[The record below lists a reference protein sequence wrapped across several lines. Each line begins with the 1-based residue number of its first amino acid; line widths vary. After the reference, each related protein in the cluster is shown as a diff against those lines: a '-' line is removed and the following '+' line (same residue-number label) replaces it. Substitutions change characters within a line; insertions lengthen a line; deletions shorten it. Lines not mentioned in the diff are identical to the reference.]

1 MEDLYENVSH
11 FEMLRMQERKLY
23 DDEEQEAASGPSG
36 HQEIL
41 PSMPKRNHPQRKE
54 ITSLI

>member
-1 MEDLYENVSH
+1 MEELYENVGH

-23 DDEEQEAASGPSG
+23 DDEKQKAASGSSR
-36 HQEIL
+36 HQKVL
-41 PSMPKRNHPQRKE
+41 PAVSKRNHPQRKE